1 MYNYINK
8 VCANNDFAGIAQDM
22 RSVINYFTPTAEV
35 YAPIVTKYL
44 SGVQTSDVKEHSVF
58 NAQTPER
65 TVNVTHSQPLSAPD
79 INTEGRENHS
89 EELSEFYH
97 PVVFEGL
104 PVVGKLNSVPEKME
118 DKNFLSAGI
127 LGSLAALNGPEE
139 LRDVFEAY
147 KQIKSMM
154 TGTTY
159 KAPYNYKEYQH
170 PFSFFRGTLLHNV
183 LNPNNPKNISKKLS
197 TFVVNKDKS
206 LIDTRLGDFV
216 IGKLNLKKRSV
227 PTSIK
232 DITYTKDN
240 NFFVNAYKFSGEKN
254 CIGKFIARAMTRT
267 PVIGLSVYGGLEG
280 INACHEIKKGKD
292 TATEIG
298 KAAARWSTSAIITG
312 ICGAAG
318 SFVGPVGSLI
328 GTSLGAILSAAVAKA
343 IG

>member
-89 EELSEFYH
+89 EELSEFHH

-147 KQIKSMM
+147 KQIQSMM

-197 TFVVNKDKS
+197 AFVVNKDKS
-206 LIDTRLGDFV
+206 LIETE
-216 IGKLNLKKRSV
+216 IGQKFLRMSNLLMKTV
-227 PTSIK
+227 ETPIK
-232 DITYTKDN
+232 EISYTDN
-240 NFFVNAYKFSGEKN
+240 NNAYVNAYKF
-254 CIGKFIARAMTRT
+254 IGKRSFEKFTARVMTRT

>member
-1 MYNYINK
+1 MYNYVNK

-58 NAQTPER
+58 NAQNPER

-183 LNPNNPKNISKKLS
+183 MNPFKQKAKLKRAKLWL
-197 TFVVNKDKS
+197 VNHDKS
-206 LIDTRLGDFV
+206 LVETKFGGDLLNNLGV
-216 IGKLNLKKRSV
+216 
-227 PTSIK
+227 SIVK
-232 DITYTKDN
+232 TETPIKEITYTDKN
-240 NFFVNAYKFSGEKN
+240 KVYVNAFKFMGKN
-254 CIGKFIARAMTRT
+254 SLNKFTARAMART

>member
-58 NAQTPER
+58 NAQNPER
-65 TVNVTHSQPLSAPD
+65 TVNVTHSQPLSTQD
-79 INTEGRENHS
+79 INTEGREIHS

-183 LNPNNPKNISKKLS
+183 MNPFKQKAKLKRAKLWL
-197 TFVVNKDKS
+197 VNHDKS
-206 LIDTRLGDFV
+206 LVETKFGGDLLNNLGV
-216 IGKLNLKKRSV
+216 
-227 PTSIK
+227 SIVK
-232 DITYTKDN
+232 TETPIKEITYTDKN
-240 NFFVNAYKFSGEKN
+240 KVYVNAFKFMGKN
-254 CIGKFIARAMTRT
+254 SLNKFTARAMTRT

>member
-44 SGVQTSDVKEHSVF
+44 SDVQMSDVKEHSVF
-58 NAQTPER
+58 NAQNPER

-79 INTEGRENHS
+79 INTEGRENTS
-89 EELSEFYH
+89 EKTREFHH

-183 LNPNNPKNISKKLS
+183 MNPFKQKAKLKRAKLWL
-197 TFVVNKDKS
+197 VNHDKS
-206 LIDTRLGDFV
+206 LVETKFGGDLLNNLGV
-216 IGKLNLKKRSV
+216 
-227 PTSIK
+227 SIVK
-232 DITYTKDN
+232 TETPIKEITYTDKN
-240 NFFVNAYKFSGEKN
+240 KVYVNAFKFMGKN
-254 CIGKFIARAMTRT
+254 SLNKFTARVMTRT

>member
-44 SGVQTSDVKEHSVF
+44 SGVQTSDVKEYSVF
-58 NAQTPER
+58 NAQNPER
-65 TVNVTHSQPLSAPD
+65 TVNVTHSQPLSTQD
-79 INTEGRENHS
+79 INTEGREIHS

-206 LIDTRLGDFV
+206 FIETE
-216 IGKLNLKKRSV
+216 IGQKFLKKTKIFV
-227 PTSIK
+227 EETKTPIK
-232 DITYTKDN
+232 DITYTYDN
-240 NFFVNAYKFSGEKN
+240 KVYVNAFKFMGKN
-254 CIGKFIARAMTRT
+254 SLNKFTARAMTRT

-343 IG
+343 ID